1 MAENILESLELVK
14 FRDFDKR
21 DAGGDL
27 IPSTK
32 QNHYNDLKNGDEY
45 LVGYRVNTAGN
56 YQDCP
61 EFKILLEELIEKN
74 KLELKYVGGILEL
87 HYKGL
92 PLGDSVDLSDI
103 PTGDGEAGKDGVGI
117 KSFVKTGTTT
127 VDGRVVNIYTMTLTD
142 ERTIDVAVTDGKD
155 GEDGVTPVEI
165 RLDRVYV
172 VTHTTDTPSSGG
184 FTKSGNSYTLSLDIK
199 TTKGDKGDPGKS
211 TYELWQEENPGDPTT
226 LPEYLDSLKGERGPQ
241 GPEGPAG
248 PQGPAGPAGADG
260 ADGQDGA
267 TGPQGPAG
275 DTIDLVLQKGIVRE
289 VLPGESVDI
298 TLSNPVISGN
308 TKTYTLNA
316 YLPASGQSVVYNPNL
331 RYVYR
336 NVTDPDWTGAPNT
349 AHFKLVDTNTYDLY
363 LYIADGAD
371 GADGANGTNGTN
383 GQNGRGITSISK
395 TGTNGNVDTYTIT
408 YTDGTTSVFTITN
421 GVDGND
427 GSNGADGV
435 NGADG
440 KDIAIDIYQSSGT
453 QAQIY
458 FYKEGDNPAQKNTE
472 FIMAYDV
479 ALKEIQILVTQTN
492 AGSVT
497 RLNTV
502 RVPIPAGQDGADGR
516 DGRDGQ
522 DGQNGNGIVSINK
535 TGVNGL
541 LDTYTI
547 TYTNGTTSTFTVT
560 NGAQG
565 AQGQQGPQGPQGPQG
580 APGTNGQDGA
590 NGTVFRLYR
599 LAVTGHSGSQT
610 NGCYPFIQTTGA
622 LWEEFDPSGGTWSNI
637 TGSEPTFNAE
647 TVVDVCPDAKTNIN
661 LVSHIAQ
668 NLEYGAFGAINN
680 TGNTYDLNFYTM
692 KSVQSDTTF
701 YFTLKYYRN
710 IDGSSVP
717 LT

>member
-32 QNHYNDLKNGDEY
+32 QNHYNDLKDGDEY

-74 KLELKYVGGILEL
+74 KLELKYVDGILEL

-117 KSFVKTGTTT
+117 KSFVKTDTTT

-142 ERTIDVAVTDGKD
+142 DRTIDVAVTDGKD
-155 GEDGVTPVEI
+155 GEDGITPVEI

-241 GPEGPAG
+241 GPEGPTG

-275 DTIDLVLQKGIVRE
+275 DTIDLVLQKGVVRE
-289 VLPGESVDI
+289 VQAGETVDI
-298 TLSNPVISGN
+298 VLSQPVISGN

-331 RYVYR
+331 RNVYR
-336 NVTDPDWTGAPNT
+336 NTTDPDWSGAANT
-349 AHFKLVDTNTYDLY
+349 NHFKLVDTNTYDLY

-371 GADGANGTNGTN
+371 GTNGAPGANGAD
-383 GQNGRGITSISK
+383 GRGIVSITK
-395 TGTNGNVDTYTIT
+395 TGTNGNEDTYTITYTDNTTSTFTITNGADGQDGQNGVNGTNGADGKDIVIDTYQNDSNQTQIIFYKQGDNSAQNSVEFLANYSPSNHAITFYTRKRTNGTVTYTQPVTVPIPAGQDGADGQDGNDGADGRDGRGIVSIAKTNTAGTIDTYTIT
-408 YTDGTTSVFTITN
+408 YTDGTTSTFTITN
-421 GVDGND
+421 G
-427 GSNGADGV
+427 
-435 NGADG
+435 
-440 KDIAIDIYQSSGT
+440 T
-453 QAQIY
+453 QD
-458 FYKEGDNPAQKNTE
+458 KVLLDK
-472 FIMAYDV
+472 MV
-479 ALKEIQILVTQTN
+479 LKVQT
-492 AGSVT
+492 
-497 RLNTV
+497 LNC
-502 RVPIPAGQDGADGR
+502 
-516 DGRDGQ
+516 
-522 DGQNGNGIVSINK
+522 IVS
-535 TGVNGL
+535 
-541 LDTYTI
+541 
-547 TYTNGTTSTFTVT
+547 
-560 NGAQG
+560 
-565 AQGQQGPQGPQGPQG
+565 
-580 APGTNGQDGA
+580 
-590 NGTVFRLYR
+590 
-599 LAVTGHSGSQT
+599 
-610 NGCYPFIQTTGA
+610 
-622 LWEEFDPSGGTWSNI
+622 
-637 TGSEPTFNAE
+637 
-647 TVVDVCPDAKTNIN
+647 
-661 LVSHIAQ
+661 
-668 NLEYGAFGAINN
+668 
-680 TGNTYDLNFYTM
+680 
-692 KSVQSDTTF
+692 
-701 YFTLKYYRN
+701 
-710 IDGSSVP
+710 
-717 LT
+717 